1 MASHTC
7 RAVTLAV
14 SAGAPALEVCSSGVG
29 KSRIKGRTFDQVVVG
44 TEREREE
51 GGRKGEREGRG
62 GGRAEEC
69 VWCVCLCTY
78 ILLTL

>member
-51 GGRKGEREGRG
+51 GGGRERERG
-62 GGRAEEC
+62 GGRGWEG
-69 VWCVCLCTY
+69 
-78 ILLTL
+78 